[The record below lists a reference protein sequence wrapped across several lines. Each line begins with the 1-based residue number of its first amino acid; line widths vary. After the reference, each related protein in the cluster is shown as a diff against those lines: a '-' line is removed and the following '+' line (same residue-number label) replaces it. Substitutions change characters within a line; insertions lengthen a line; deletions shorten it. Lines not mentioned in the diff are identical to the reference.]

1 MTLRLCLSSK
11 KNTRTFLCCLL
22 FQYINP
28 LTADIVVSIFEGQ
41 ILVATFC
48 SVSAHPKENY
58 RTPSHGKSMMFSA
71 PKHLP
76 DIEKKICNSSEV
88 RLSSLF
94 TSIYYFKPAGFQHK
108 HLQQVMIASP
118 EFLGL
123 KDCLKVRRGQRTDK
137 DEETSPETTPD
148 LPSLDDVTRVKV
160 AMVRHGR
167 HGRHHEKRKAWNES
181 MNVMHLGRFNKI
193 SDWWVGQQLEI
204 WWTLMNYLLYLL
216 WDLCFSRG

>member
-41 ILVATFC
+41 ILVATFYC

-58 RTPSHGKSMMFSA
+58 RIPSHGKSI
-71 PKHLP
+71 
-76 DIEKKICNSSEV
+76 IEKKICNSSEV

-167 HGRHHEKRKAWNES
+167 HGRHHEKRKA
-181 MNVMHLGRFNKI
+181 
-193 SDWWVGQQLEI
+193 
-204 WWTLMNYLLYLL
+204 
-216 WDLCFSRG
+216 